1 MPRNQRAK
9 AVVAVVATALV
20 SLIVPSGAAHANGV
34 LTFDAP
40 VSEYGAQWTLT
51 ATDPSVPVGWDNRW
65 TPTVAM
71 RGGPA
76 GYTPEG
82 YMGFTSYQ
90 GSGVRAEIYP
100 RYDARPLAPGTY
112 EIDFTASNAQWGAYG
127 TATPVKLVIEPATL
141 AMETRALADA
151 SDPSSAIISVRF
163 TGAFVDSFTTT
174 SLPNAPLTPSGSWVV
189 SITDEDGEVFEK
201 TIARGA
207 DSDILATSF
216 LWADSEPGEQYAVT
230 AKFAP
235 SGASADYFDISAA
248 GAFSYTAPTVMRT
261 FAASST
267 PDTPVLAPREQAV
280 FSVPLWWAVLAG
292 VVLAALAALALVFSV
307 KLARTTPADSPKAVT
322 HA

>member
-1 MPRNQRAK
+1 VPRNQRAK
-9 AVVAVVATALV
+9 AVAAVVATALV

-65 TPTVAM
+65 TPSVAM
-71 RGGPA
+71 RGGPT

-141 AMETRALADA
+141 AIETRALADT

-163 TGAFVDSFTTT
+163 TGAFVDTFTTT
-174 SLPNAPLTPSGSWVV
+174 SLPNAPLTPSGSWIV
-189 SITDEDGEVFEK
+189 SITAEDGEAIEK
-201 TIARGA
+201 SIDRES
-207 DSDILATSF
+207 DSDVLATSF
-216 LWADSEPGEQYAVT
+216 LWTDSEPGEQYSISTRFV
-230 AKFAP
+230 P
-235 SGASADYFDISAA
+235 SGSSADYFDISSAST
-248 GAFSYTAPTVMRT
+248 FSYTSPSEVRK
-261 FAASST
+261 FVASST
-267 PDTPVLAPREQAV
+267 PDTPVLAPREQAL
-280 FSVPLWWAVLAG
+280 FSVPIWWAVLAG
-292 VVLAALAALALVFSV
+292 IVLAALVVLVIIFSV
-307 KLARTTPADSPKAVT
+307 KLARSTSPASSKALT